1 MHICRVELETRKTE
15 NTSWVP
21 INRALVEEQNNTCS
35 CTIDDA
41 TEFVLDRGKKGRKAK
56 RVRTGGIAEFR
67 PKLLDD
73 EGEATRDLLEHGVGE
88 GPVFLGRDPVHHRT
102 ATVHVRCTISFVA
115 VGAPDTVRCPL
126 PTVGVGHASPAD
138 YATDHCAGCRWLTGQ
153 SGEL

>member
-41 TEFVLDRGKKGRKAK
+41 TEFVLDGGKKGRKAK
-56 RVRTGGIAEFR
+56 RVRTGGIAEFG

-88 GPVFLGRDPVHHRT
+88 GPVFLGRDLVLDLPSLRLLLLWRWWWRQSILDGLSGGTRCLPPVSLMRM
-102 ATVHVRCTISFVA
+102 RKFLE
-115 VGAPDTVRCPL
+115 RL
-126 PTVGVGHASPAD
+126 AS
-138 YATDHCAGCRWLTGQ
+138 
-153 SGEL
+153 S